1 MKTKISVS
9 LSNELLEKV
18 DKLAMTYKNRS
29 ALIESAINYY
39 LKEIRNSEKNK
50 NDLDIINKHA
60 KRLNNEALDVLS
72 YQDFSCFGY

>member
-72 YQDFSCFGY
+72 YQDFS